1 MSSASAGKFQDHY
14 KVLGVDPKATP
25 DIIQFA
31 YNALADVYNVEN
43 GTAPD
48 EQKFEEIKLAQ
59 EVLTE
64 PNSRKMFDAVRGGDD
79 ERDISFSGM
88 DFFNSLQAEVN
99 CRMTMLCILYDV
111 RRQNPRVPLITMR
124 QFEQIADM
132 TEIQIQ
138 LSLWYVKTL
147 GFVSV
152 DDKSKLQ
159 ITASGMD
166 YLLQNIPDPATVWP
180 FLKNPSGPKPEEKV
194 LAQQDVET
202 RNICAL
208 ATALSGL
215 DVSTPVPVPVTV
227 AEVQHPKPGPPQ
239 QQQPFVP
246 QQPQPLSSPNPHP
259 VDEGL
264 GPSTSEEEEQQTQT
278 DECKSHDHRVLQEEQ

>member
-1 MSSASAGKFQDHY
+1 MSSAAAGKFQDHY
-14 KVLGVDPKATP
+14 KILGVDPKATA
-25 DIIQFA
+25 DIIQLA
-31 YNALADVYNVEN
+31 YNALADVYNVET
-43 GTAPD
+43 GTSPD
-48 EQKFEEIKLAQ
+48 EQKFEEITLAQ
-59 EVLTE
+59 EVLME

-111 RRQNPRVPLITMR
+111 RRRNPRVPLITMR

-152 DDKSKLQ
+152 DDKSKMQ

-166 YLLQNIPDPATVWP
+166 YLLQNIPDPANVWP
-180 FLKNPSGPKPEEKV
+180 FLNNPSGPKPEEKV
-194 LAQQDVET
+194 LAQQEVVT
-202 RNICAL
+202 RNISAL
-208 ATALSGL
+208 STALSSL
-215 DVSTPVPVPVTV
+215 AVPEPVPVPVAGAV
-227 AEVQHPKPGPPQ
+227 AEVQQPKPEPPP

-246 QQPQPLSSPNPHP
+246 QQPQPLSSPH
-259 VDEGL
+259 
-264 GPSTSEEEEQQTQT
+264 TQPIEVNRPKVMSMLRRASVSVT
-278 DECKSHDHRVLQEEQ
+278 EA

>member
-14 KVLGVDPKATP
+14 KILGVDSKSTP
-25 DIIQFA
+25 DIIQLA
-31 YNALADVYNVEN
+31 YNALADVYNVET
-43 GTAPD
+43 GTQPD

-79 ERDISFSGM
+79 EREISFSGM
-88 DFFNSLQAEVN
+88 EFFNSLQDEVN

-124 QFEQIADM
+124 QFEQIAEM

-166 YLLQNIPDPATVWP
+166 YLLQNIPDPAKVWP
-180 FLKNPSGPKPEEKV
+180 FLKNPSGPRPEETV
-194 LAQQDVET
+194 LAQQEKET
-202 RNICAL
+202 RNLSAL
-208 ATALSGL
+208 STALSSLAEPG
-215 DVSTPVPVPVTV
+215 PVTLQAAV
-227 AEVQHPKPGPPQ
+227 VEVQQPKPDPPP

-246 QQPQPLSSPNPHP
+246 QQPKPLSSPHM
-259 VDEGL
+259 
-264 GPSTSEEEEQQTQT
+264 
-278 DECKSHDHRVLQEEQ
+278 QEIEVQRPKVMSMLRRASVSVTEA